1 MALRTS
7 FIVGFPGET
16 DADFRE
22 LCAFV
27 KAAEFDWMGV
37 FPYSDV
43 DNASSFALDEK
54 VDEDT
59 IKDRQSRLMA
69 IQQKISAHKLRV
81 FRGRRVTALVEGPSK
96 DTPLVWEARIEGM
109 APEID
114 GKLYLNDIEVAGTT
128 ISARSGDVVTAEIN
142 ETHEY
147 DMVGRVVEILDVPRP
162 AATQASAIAPVQR
175 LLTGAAL
182 RILA

>member
-1 MALRTS
+1 
-7 FIVGFPGET
+7 
-16 DADFRE
+16 
-22 LCAFV
+22 
-27 KAAEFDWMGV
+27 MGV

-59 IKDRQSRLMA
+59 IKERQSRLME
-69 IQQKISAHKLRV
+69 IQQKISARKLRH

-96 DTPLVWEARIEGM
+96 DTPLVWEARLEGM
-109 APEID
+109 APDID
-114 GKLYLNDIEVAGTT
+114 GKLYLNDIEMAGST
-128 ISARSGDVVTAEIN
+128 ISARPGDIVTAEIT

-162 AATQASAIAPVQR
+162 AMAQIPPNAPVQR
-175 LLTGAAL
+175 VLTGAAL
-182 RILA
+182 RILV

>member
-1 MALRTS
+1 
-7 FIVGFPGET
+7 
-16 DADFRE
+16 E
-22 LCAFV
+22 LCDFV

-43 DNASSFALDEK
+43 DNASSFALDDK

-59 IKDRQSRLMA
+59 IKERQSRLME
-69 IQQKISAHKLRV
+69 IQQKISARKLRR
-81 FRGRRVTALVEGPSK
+81 FRGRRVTVLVEGPSK
-96 DTPLVWEARIEGM
+96 DTPLVWEARLEGM

-128 ISARSGDVVTAEIN
+128 ISARPGDVVTAEIT

-162 AATQASAIAPVQR
+162 AVAHIPVTAPVQR
-175 LLTGAAL
+175 VATGAAL
-182 RILA
+182 RILV

>member
-1 MALRTS
+1 
-7 FIVGFPGET
+7 
-16 DADFRE
+16 
-22 LCAFV
+22 
-27 KAAEFDWMGV
+27 V

-59 IKDRQSRLMA
+59 IKERQCRMME
-69 IQQKISAHKLRV
+69 IQQKISTRKLRR
-81 FRGRRVTALVEGPSK
+81 FRGRRLTALVEGPSK
-96 DTPLVWEARIEGM
+96 DTPLVWEARLEGM

-114 GKLYLNDIEVAGTT
+114 GQLYLNDIEVEGTT
-128 ISARSGDVVTAEIN
+128 ISARPGDVVTAEIS

-162 AATQASAIAPVQR
+162 KLAHISATAPVQR
-175 LLTGAAL
+175 VLTGAAL
-182 RILA
+182 RVLA